1 MPASRPLYCGDCMDV
16 SSRNQLR
23 GTIKVIKK
31 GPINSEVTV
40 TLPGGTEIVS
50 VITTYSVER
59 MNLKE
64 GTEVYALVKAS
75 EVMIGKD

>member
-1 MPASRPLYCGDCMDV
+1 M
-16 SSRNQLR
+16 
-23 GTIKVIKK
+23 IKK

>member
-1 MPASRPLYCGDCMDV
+1 MDV

>member
-1 MPASRPLYCGDCMDV
+1 MEV
-16 SSRNQLR
+16 SSRNQLK
-23 GTIKVIKK
+23 GTVKMIKK

>member
-1 MPASRPLYCGDCMDV
+1 MDV
-16 SSRNQLR
+16 SSRNQLK
-23 GTIKVIKK
+23 GTIKMIKK

-40 TLPGGTEIVS
+40 ALPGGTEIVS

-64 GTEVYALVKAS
+64 GSEVYALVKAS